1 MARYAKALPYAAI
14 DDLIDYPF
22 QFGEMIRLSAVTHV
36 PVTALN
42 GDVPWVIYCPC
53 SKLATKYLNSDN
65 QVCRFQC
72 SCQCHDAFT
81 LLHLFITVTHT
92 GAIRHCGGLMGE
104 AGMLAGLCAGMDT
117 CYGSCYTH
125 TQVCR
130 CRLVAATA
138 QVQACLQA
146 CWESG
151 FAVN

>member
-36 PVTALN
+36 PVTAPN

-53 SKLATKYLNSDN
+53 SKLAIKYLNSDN

-81 LLHLFITVTHT
+81 LLHLFITVTHWRNPT
-92 GAIRHCGGLMGE
+92 LWWAHGRGRH
-104 AGMLAGLCAGMDT
+104 A
-117 CYGSCYTH
+117 
-125 TQVCR
+125 
-130 CRLVAATA
+130 CRLMRRHGRM
-138 QVQACLQA
+138 L
-146 CWESG
+146 
-151 FAVN
+151 